1 MSLENRAIEK
11 RKEGQSRQGRKRDI
25 EKELRDKKEVE
36 RGKGK
41 EKGEK
46 EGGK

>member
-1 MSLENRAIEK
+1 MSLENRTIEK

-25 EKELRDKKEVE
+25 EKELRDKKKEAE

-41 EKGEK
+41 EKE
-46 EGGK
+46 EGK